1 MEHRMIR
8 RWLAMVLSCLG
19 LAALLLACTD
29 DNGTRRRTP
38 TPPPTPSTDR
48 LRVNGALA
56 MGARLRVTLPSI
68 KLLKPYLV
76 DDVQVFVVL
85 VDPHGSYSY
94 LVYPANRT
102 GASTTQ
108 IDLTTTPLDVSLDK
122 STESVTLWV
131 LAVHN
136 TGYQTAEQFGLDAL
150 AASLGMGLR
159 NWLNSG
165 DPQDDPLAAVV
176 SASDSSLYDWFG
188 SIDVLGQS
196 MITFLAGDNWDIGLD
211 SQRSADGGLNV
222 VYSVQYFSA
231 AEAALLPSPTPFDEH
246 AGYTL
251 RVDEDFMSGAST
263 HHWYEGQDNTYANAV
278 VDGAYQIRLTQIIQR
293 DFGLS
298 WGSIEDE
305 HFENYDLEAVV
316 RLVEDDALNVRY
328 GIWFD
333 YQDDYN
339 FIYFGI
345 SNTGEYRVA
354 VIQSNSNRIEIQD
367 WTPDPV
373 IRRGAATNVLNIK
386 KEPEGKVTL
395 GINGEQ
401 VATFIDKTFDSGSI
415 AFFCYAET
423 VPTTCRLERLRLWE
437 PE

>member
-1 MEHRMIR
+1 MNRR
-8 RWLAMVLSCLG
+8 RWAAVLTG
-19 LAALLLACTD
+19 LALAVLLAACS
-29 DNGTRRRTP
+29 DNHATSRGHTP

-48 LRVNGALA
+48 LRVNGASA
-56 MGARLRVTLPSI
+56 GGARLRVTLPSI

-76 DDVQVFVVL
+76 DDVQVFVIL
-85 VDPHGSYSY
+85 VDPDGSYAY
-94 LVYPANRT
+94 LVYPANRA
-102 GASTTQ
+102 GAATTQ
-108 IDLTTTPLDVSLDK
+108 IDLTTTPLDISLDQNTATA
-122 STESVTLWV
+122 SLWV

-136 TGYQTAEQFGLDAL
+136 TGYETAEQFGLDAL

-159 NWLNSG
+159 HWLNSG

-176 SASDSSLYDWFG
+176 SASDGSLFDWFG
-188 SIDVLGQS
+188 SIDVLGQD
-196 MITFLAGDNWDIGLD
+196 MITLRAGDNWDVGLA

-222 VYSVQYFSA
+222 VYSVQHLSA
-231 AEAALLPSPTPFDEH
+231 SEASLLPSPTPFDEH
-246 AGYTL
+246 AGYKL
-251 RVDEDFMSGAST
+251 RVDEDFLSGASA
-263 HHWYEGQDNTYANAV
+263 HHWYEGQDNTYANAII
-278 VDGAYQIRLTQIIQR
+278 DGAYQIRLTQIIQR

-298 WGSIEDE
+298 WGSMEDE
-305 HFENYDLEAVV
+305 RFQNYDLEAVV
-316 RLVEDDALNVRY
+316 RLVEDDALNARY

-354 VIQSNSNRIEIQD
+354 VIQSNSNRIEIQN
-367 WTPDPV
+367 WTSNPV
-373 IRRGAATNVLNIK
+373 VRSGAATNVLSIK
-386 KEPEGKVTL
+386 KEDGGQVTL

-401 VATFIDKTFDSGSI
+401 VATFVDSTFDGGSI

-423 VPTTCRLERLRLWE
+423 VPTTCRLERLRIWE